1 MTQTSLSQSRC
12 DDALDIADDA
22 NQYLTFSVAEE
33 RLAMPIDAVQ
43 EIIET
48 PKITQVPM
56 TPKYI
61 RGVINLRG
69 NVVPIV
75 DLAARLDRGSAV
87 LSKRSCIVVVEVGSS
102 EDSYMFGML
111 VDEVKNILD
120 IPRQDVRPAPTF
132 GSDISTNFI
141 QAMGRVDDVFMII
154 LAIDHVLSV
163 QELAALKKMTESAN
177 LADQAREVTA

>member
-1 MTQTSLSQSRC
+1 MTEATASKQPGKAGTDSG
-12 DDALDIADDA
+12 DEA

-48 PKITQVPM
+48 PQITKVPM
-56 TPKYI
+56 TPEHI

-75 DLAARLDRGSAV
+75 DLAARLNRGAAT
-87 LSKRSCIVVVEVGSS
+87 LSKRSCVVVVEVESNRSS
-102 EDSYMFGML
+102 YVFGML

-120 IPRQDVRPAPTF
+120 IPSEDVRPAPTF
-132 GSDISTNFI
+132 GSDISTDFI
-141 QAMGRVDDVFMII
+141 QAMGRVEDVFVII
-154 LAIDHVLSV
+154 LAINHVLSV
-163 QELAALKKMTESAN
+163 QELAELKKMTEGAN
-177 LADQAREVTA
+177 LGPTE

>member
-1 MTQTSLSQSRC
+1 MTEATASQQPRGAATDS
-12 DDALDIADDA
+12 ADEA

-48 PKITQVPM
+48 PQITQVPM
-56 TPKYI
+56 TPEYI

-75 DLAARLDRGSAV
+75 DLAARLNRGAAT
-87 LSKRSCIVVVEVGSS
+87 LSKRSCVVVVEVETNRSS
-102 EDSYMFGML
+102 YVFGML

-120 IPRQDVRPAPTF
+120 IPREDIRSAPTF
-132 GSDISTNFI
+132 GSDISTDFI
-141 QAMGRVDDVFMII
+141 QAMGRVEDVFVII
-154 LAIDHVLSV
+154 LAINHVLSV
-163 QELAALKKMTESAN
+163 QELAELQKMTEGAVPPPSA
-177 LADQAREVTA
+177 E

>member
-1 MTQTSLSQSRC
+1 MTEPTATKLPARTAT
-12 DDALDIADDA
+12 DNADEA

-48 PKITQVPM
+48 PRITQVPM
-56 TPKYI
+56 TPGHI

-75 DLAARLDRGSAV
+75 DLAARLNRGTAT
-87 LSKRSCIVVVEVGSS
+87 LSKRSCVVVVEVEAHRGS
-102 EDSYMFGML
+102 YVFGML

-120 IPRQDVRPAPTF
+120 IPRQDIRPAPTF
-132 GSDISTNFI
+132 GSDISTDFI
-141 QAMGRVDDVFMII
+141 QAMGRVEDVFVII
-154 LAIDHVLSV
+154 LAINHVLSLR
-163 QELAALKKMTESAN
+163 ELAELQKMTEGAM
-177 LADQAREVTA
+177 LD

>member
-1 MTQTSLSQSRC
+1 MTEATASQQQRSAGT
-12 DDALDIADDA
+12 DVADEA

-48 PKITQVPM
+48 PQITQVPM
-56 TPKYI
+56 TPDYI

-75 DLAARLDRGSAV
+75 DLAARLNRGAAT
-87 LSKRSCIVVVEVGSS
+87 LSKRSCIVVVEVESNRSS
-102 EDSYMFGML
+102 YVFGML

-120 IPRQDVRPAPTF
+120 IPRENVRPAPTF
-132 GSDISTNFI
+132 GSDISTDFI
-141 QAMGRVDDVFMII
+141 QAMGRVEDVFVII
-154 LAIDHVLSV
+154 LAINHVLSV
-163 QELAALKKMTESAN
+163 QELAELQKMTEGAS
-177 LADQAREVTA
+177 LSVPEVGG